1 LNLHN
6 PTNTSVA
13 VVVATYNGAAYLLA
27 QLESIAQQTHT
38 PVQIIIVDDASSDDT
53 VRIAHAFAA
62 QHPEVMVVQNE
73 TRLGYIKNFEKGMLL
88 ATANYVAL
96 SDQDDIWVPHKL
108 EKLLA
113 NIGGQ
118 MLAYS
123 DSELIDANGHLLH
136 QKMSSIKNQLAYHT
150 PIMYAI
156 GAWAPGHAMLFKKE
170 LIDKAVP
177 FPALVTHDFWL
188 GFVATCYSKVVYVNE
203 PLVHYRQHT
212 QNAIGADTTKNKMAS
227 LTLAQKKQQ
236 ARARMQ
242 LLYNKVKETGH
253 EHAVVFEKMNEH
265 YSSFSLSNNF
275 KRAKLFYDYRNLILA
290 YKKKSP
296 LLKILFAVKMFF
308 KIDS

>member
-1 LNLHN
+1 MGTMENN
-6 PTNTSVA
+6 KPTVA
-13 VVVATYNGAAYLLA
+13 VVVATCNGAAYLLA
-27 QLESIAQQTHT
+27 QLKSIVSQTYK
-38 PVQIIIVDDASSDDT
+38 PAQIIIVDDVSSDDT
-53 VRIAHAFAA
+53 VLIAHAFAA
-62 QHPEVMVVQNE
+62 QHPEVMVIQNE

-108 EKLLA
+108 EKLRA
-113 NIGGQ
+113 NIGSQ

-123 DSELIDANGHLLH
+123 DSELIDANGQLLH

-177 FPALVTHDFWL
+177 FPGLVTHDFWL
-188 GFVATCYSKVVYVNE
+188 GFVATCYSTVVYVNE
-203 PLVHYRQHT
+203 PLVLYRQHA
-212 QNAIGADTTKNKMAS
+212 QNAIGADTTKNKKVR
-227 LTLAQKKQQ
+227 LKLAQKKQQ
-236 ARARMQ
+236 VRARME
-242 LLYNKVKETGH
+242 LLYQKVKETGH
-253 EHAVVFEKMNEH
+253 EDAVVFEKMNDS
-265 YSSFSLSNNF
+265 YRNFSLYNNF

-290 YKKKSP
+290 YKKKSA

-308 KIDS
+308 KID

>member
-1 LNLHN
+1 MHN

-96 SDQDDIWVPHKL
+96 SDQDDIWVAHKL

>member
-1 LNLHN
+1 MHN

-253 EHAVVFEKMNEH
+253 EHAVVFEKINEH
-265 YSSFSLSNNF
+265 YSSFSLSHNF

>member
-1 LNLHN
+1 MGSTENN
-6 PTNTSVA
+6 TPTVA
-13 VVVATYNGAAYLLA
+13 VVVATYNGATYLLP
-27 QLESIAQQTHT
+27 QLESIIQQTHK
-38 PVQIIIVDDASSDDT
+38 PSQIIIVDDASSDDT
-53 VRIAHAFAA
+53 VTIAQAFAA
-62 QHPEVMVVQNE
+62 AHPEVMVVQNK

-88 ATANYVAL
+88 ANANYVAL

-113 NIGGQ
+113 SIGDQ

-136 QKMSSIKNQLAYHT
+136 QKMSSIKNQPAYDT

-170 LIDKAVP
+170 LIDKAIP
-177 FPALVTHDFWL
+177 FPTIVTHDFWL
-188 GFVATCYSKVVYVNE
+188 GFVATCYSTMVYVNE

-212 QNAIGADTTKNKMAS
+212 QNAIGADTTKNKTVS
-227 LTLAQKKQQ
+227 LTQAQKKQQ
-236 ARARMQ
+236 ARARME

-253 EHAVVFEKMNEH
+253 KDAVVFEKINDS

-290 YKKKSP
+290 YKKKSA

-308 KIDS
+308 KVD

>member
-1 LNLHN
+1 MHN

>member
-1 LNLHN
+1 LHN

-13 VVVATYNGAAYLLA
+13 VVVATYNGASFLLA
-27 QLESIAQQTHT
+27 QLESIAQQTHK
-38 PVQIIIVDDASSDDT
+38 PAQIIIVDDASSDDT
-53 VRIAHAFAA
+53 VRIANNFADA
-62 QHPEVMVVQNE
+62 HPEVLVVQNE

-88 ATANYVAL
+88 ATASYVAL
-96 SDQDDIWVPHKL
+96 SDQDDIWVPNKL
-108 EKLLA
+108 EKLLFA
-113 NIGGQ
+113 IGDQ

-123 DSELIDANGHLLH
+123 DSELIDANGGLLH
-136 QKMSSIKNQLAYHT
+136 QKMSSIKNQLAYHS
-150 PIMYAI
+150 PVMYAI

-170 LIDKAVP
+170 LINKAVP
-177 FPALVTHDFWL
+177 FPVLVTHDFWL

-212 QNAIGADTTKNKMAS
+212 QNAIGADTTKNKTTS
-227 LTLAQKKQQ
+227 LTLAEKKQQ

-253 EHAVVFEKMNEH
+253 KHASVFEKINNS
-265 YSSFSLSNNF
+265 YASFSLSNNF

-290 YKKKSP
+290 YKKKSA

-308 KIDS
+308 KID

>member
-1 LNLHN
+1 LRN

-13 VVVATYNGAAYLLA
+13 VVVATYNGATYLLA
-27 QLESIAQQTHT
+27 QLESIAQQTQK
-38 PVQIIIVDDASSDDT
+38 PAQIIIVDDASLDDT
-53 VRIAHAFAA
+53 VRIANNFATE
-62 QHPEVMVVQNE
+62 HPNVLVVQNE

-88 ATANYVAL
+88 ATASYVAL

-108 EKLLA
+108 ETLLA

-123 DSELIDANGHLLH
+123 DSELIDAEGQLLN
-136 QKMSSIKNQLAYHT
+136 QKMSTIKNQLAYHT

-170 LIDKAVP
+170 LIEKAAP
-177 FPALVTHDFWL
+177 FPTLVTHDFWL
-188 GFVATCYSKVVYVNE
+188 GFVATCYGTVVYVNE
-203 PLVHYRQHT
+203 PLVHYRQHA
-212 QNAIGADTTKNKMAS
+212 QNAIGADTTKNKTAS
-227 LTLAQKKQQ
+227 LSLAQKKQQ

-253 EHAVVFEKMNEH
+253 MHVGVFEKINNS
-265 YSSFSLSNNF
+265 YAGFSLSNNF
-275 KRAKLFYDYRNLILA
+275 KRAKIFYTYRNLILA

-296 LLKILFAVKMFF
+296 LLKVLFAVKMFF
-308 KIDS
+308 KID

>member
-1 LNLHN
+1 MHN

-13 VVVATYNGAAYLLA
+13 VVVATYNGATYLLA
-27 QLESIAQQTHT
+27 QLESIALQTHK
-38 PVQIIIVDDASSDDT
+38 PAQIIIVDDASSDDT
-53 VRIAHAFAA
+53 VRIANKFATE
-62 QHPEVMVVQNE
+62 HPNVLVVQNE

-88 ATANYVAL
+88 ATASYVAL

-108 EKLLA
+108 ETLLA

-123 DSELIDANGHLLH
+123 DSELIDAEGQLLN
-136 QKMSSIKNQLAYHT
+136 QKMSTIKNQLAYHT

-170 LIDKAVP
+170 LIEKAAP
-177 FPALVTHDFWL
+177 FPTLVTHDFWL
-188 GFVATCYSKVVYVNE
+188 GFVATCYGTVVYVNE
-203 PLVHYRQHT
+203 PLVHYRQHA
-212 QNAIGADTTKNKMAS
+212 QNAIGADTTKNKTAS
-227 LTLAQKKQQ
+227 LSLAQKKQQ

-253 EHAVVFEKMNEH
+253 MHVGVFEKINNS
-265 YSSFSLSNNF
+265 YAGFSLSNNF
-275 KRAKLFYDYRNLILA
+275 KRAKIFYTYRNLILA

-296 LLKILFAVKMFF
+296 LLKVLFAVKMFF
-308 KIDS
+308 KID

>member
-1 LNLHN
+1 MHN

-13 VVVATYNGAAYLLA
+13 VVVATYNGATYLLA
-27 QLESIAQQTHT
+27 QLESIAQQTHK
-38 PVQIIIVDDASSDDT
+38 PAQIIIVDDASSDDT
-53 VRIAHAFAA
+53 LRIANNFATE
-62 QHPEVMVVQNE
+62 HPNVLVVQNE

-88 ATANYVAL
+88 ATASYVAL

-108 EKLLA
+108 ETLLA

-123 DSELIDANGHLLH
+123 DSELIDSEGQLLN
-136 QKMSSIKNQLAYHT
+136 QKMSTIKNQLAYHT

-170 LIDKAVP
+170 LIEKATP
-177 FPALVTHDFWL
+177 FPTLVTHDFWL
-188 GFVATCYSKVVYVNE
+188 GFVATCYGTVVYVNE
-203 PLVHYRQHT
+203 PLVHYRQHA
-212 QNAIGADTTKNKMAS
+212 QNAIGADTTKNKTAS
-227 LTLAQKKQQ
+227 LTLVQKKQQ

-253 EHAVVFEKMNEH
+253 MHVGVFEKINNS
-265 YSSFSLSNNF
+265 YAGFSLSNNF
-275 KRAKLFYDYRNLILA
+275 KRAKIFYTYRNLILA

-296 LLKILFAVKMFF
+296 LLKVLFAVKMFF
-308 KIDS
+308 KID

>member
-1 LNLHN
+1 LLN

-13 VVVATYNGAAYLLA
+13 VVVATYNGASFLLA
-27 QLESIAQQTHT
+27 QLESIAQQTHK
-38 PVQIIIVDDASSDDT
+38 PAQIIIVDDASSDDT
-53 VRIAHAFAA
+53 VRIANNFADA
-62 QHPEVMVVQNE
+62 HPEVLVVQNE

-88 ATANYVAL
+88 ATASYVAL
-96 SDQDDIWVPHKL
+96 SDQDDIWVPNKL
-108 EKLLA
+108 EKLLFA
-113 NIGGQ
+113 IGDQ

-123 DSELIDANGHLLH
+123 DSELIDANGGLLH

-150 PIMYAI
+150 PVMYAI

-170 LIDKAVP
+170 LINKAVP

-203 PLVHYRQHT
+203 PLVQYRQHT
-212 QNAIGADTTKNKMAS
+212 QNAIGADTTKNKTTS
-227 LTLAQKKQQ
+227 ITLAEKKQK
-236 ARARMQ
+236 ARARME

-253 EHAVVFEKMNEH
+253 KHASVFEKINNS
-265 YSSFSLSNNF
+265 YAIFSLSNNF

-290 YKKKSP
+290 YKKKSA

-308 KIDS
+308 KID